1 MFSKTL
7 PFLRSLSPHVTFH
20 CGHIVELKWSE
31 ERVSNPEGLLGS
43 LESQKKPESA
53 RGKRFLGSGS
63 REIARGME
71 KDGISSL
78 DYF

>member
-1 MFSKTL
+1 M
-7 PFLRSLSPHVTFH
+7 TFH
-20 CGHIVELKWSE
+20 CGHMVELKWSE
-31 ERVSNPEGLLGS
+31 ERASNPEGLLGR

-53 RGKRFLGSGS
+53 REKRFFGSGS
-63 REIARGME
+63 WEIAPDME